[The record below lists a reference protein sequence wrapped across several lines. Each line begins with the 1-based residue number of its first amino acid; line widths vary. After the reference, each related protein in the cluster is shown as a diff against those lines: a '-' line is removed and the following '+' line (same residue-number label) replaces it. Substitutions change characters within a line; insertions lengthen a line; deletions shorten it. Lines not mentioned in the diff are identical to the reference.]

1 MANAQEAEHFM
12 AIRAALA
19 YPQYGCCTGVG
30 CCSIGYA
37 LRRGLLHDQGA
48 ARIVGEIDAIK
59 DQEGSALSG
68 AHALGAYAFR
78 SEEHTSELQ
87 SLMRTSYAVFCLKKK
102 TKHRTTAPVDTS
114 K

>member
-68 AHALGAYAFR
+68 AHALR

-87 SLMRTSYAVFCLKKK
+87 SLMRTSYAVFCWNKKN
-102 TKHRTTAPVDTS
+102 TKRHQN
-114 K
+114 KHEYKCNK